1 MLELLFTLFV
11 SVYDSNT
18 QQVTYKGIQ
27 DLSFTQC
34 VEYSN
39 RINKTRFPNYIATC
53 IPQNEQL
60 SH

>member
-11 SVYDSNT
+11 SV
-18 QQVTYKGIQ
+18 KGIQ
-27 DLSFTQC
+27 DLSFAQC

-60 SH
+60 SY

>member
-27 DLSFTQC
+27 DLSFAQC

-39 RINKTRFPNYIATC
+39 RLNETRFPNYIATC

>member
-11 SVYDSNT
+11 SIYDSNT

-34 VEYSN
+34 VEYL
-39 RINKTRFPNYIATC
+39 IELTKVVFQI
-53 IPQNEQL
+53 ILQL
-60 SH
+60 VFHKMNN